1 MYLLNIILA
10 YGEYCMEKITM
21 NKKLAMAFCASAV
34 VTISGCATFAE
45 MAGADTATLNATATQ
60 GFNKTVTEAR
70 TSNTLDTTSNTYKR
84 IYTVFQNLK
93 PYADQM
99 NTTGVKFDWQL
110 AVLKSGQI
118 NAYVAPGGKVVFYDS
133 IVTKLNLTDAEIAAI
148 MGHEMVHA
156 LEEHSK
162 QKIGAQALTDIALGV
177 GLSAA
182 GVGQAGAAAA
192 QLGSQVGIGL
202 PYSRNLESRADE
214 GGLYLMAKAGYNP
227 QAAITLWEKMAKQSG
242 DSSSSFLSTHP
253 SNNQRIQAMREDMPT
268 ALALYNQAKI
278 KR

>member
-1 MYLLNIILA
+1 
-10 YGEYCMEKITM
+10 M
-21 NKKLAMAFCASAV
+21 NKKLAMAFCASAL

-45 MAGADTATLNATATQ
+45 IAGADTATLNATATQ

-84 IYTVFQNLK
+84 IYTVFQNLR

-177 GLSAA
+177 GLSAVGA
-182 GVGQAGAAAA
+182 GQAGAAAA
-192 QLGSQVGIGL
+192 QLGTQVGIGL

-227 QAAITLWEKMAKQSG
+227 QAAITLWEKMAKQTG

-253 SNNQRIQAMREDMPT
+253 SSSQRIQAMRADMPT
-268 ALALYNQAKI
+268 ALAFYNQAKI